1 MSNPKNNYTRNFIIV
16 VSCLLFV
23 SIVFLLLKYYTA
35 INYDTTAISNIRT
48 LNNMIDS
55 LKTENDFLQVE
66 LDAYKHSPAKVLAN
80 IRQSYEEKKYLD
92 IKDSLEFLQK
102 YHPETRECVEAQK
115 IYKQALKDLEAERK
129 KMEEIK
135 RKEEAKMEETR
146 RKEEAKKMPEDR
158 IMEEFGCSQ
167 DMAKNIR
174 KGVVQI
180 GMTQEMVIAA
190 WGRPISTQSMGGHY
204 GVFEEWRYANRILIF
219 KDGKLWRVPKKSD
232 DMKFIFIQ

>member
-102 YHPETRECVEAQK
+102 YHPETRECVEAKK

-146 RKEEAKKMPEDR
+146 RKEEAKKMPVER
-158 IMEEFGCSQ
+158 IMAKYGCSRDVAESINNRHIQ
-167 DMAKNIR
+167 L
-174 KGVVQI
+174 
-180 GMTQEMVIAA
+180 GMTKEMVVDAI
-190 WGRPISTQSMGGHY
+190 GKPYDINRTGGSF
-204 GVFEEWRYANRILIF
+204 GVHEQWCYRGNVYLYFENGVLTSWQ
-219 KDGKLWRVPKKSD
+219 D
-232 DMKFIFIQ
+232 